1 MSIVLGIIV
10 LILLIVSLIPNL
22 KAVRKSKE
30 TGEKNPRFALMV
42 GIDAILL
49 VLVVVTLIF
58 KLIQ

>member
-1 MSIVLGIIV
+1 VSIVLGVII

-58 KLIQ
+58 KLI

>member
-1 MSIVLGIIV
+1 MSVILGVIV

-58 KLIQ
+58 KLI